1 MGPACRVAYLVLCP
15 RSAARAAA
23 SFCRELAAVYAAMHL
38 GSAAPAQIPPG
49 WPDAADGEAL
59 PGLMLLDDDAGVLD
73 VDSAGTAGDPKGGVQ
88 SGKRRRASAPPPRDA
103 DAACRGPPFPAAGPA
118 KRPPGRGGRGGGDPS
133 MASALFRGYLE
144 GCAAASAA
152 LSASLR
158 PCAGVLFLVAP
169 RAGMLRALALAA
181 AGCAAAERGAAGV
194 TLHPLCLEA
203 LSLAAKA
210 PQAALRP
217 HALALH
223 ARAHRRP
230 GAEVLADLAASDAAT
245 AAAKVP
251 MPLPGRLPPQA
262 PGAPRPRRPP
272 PLAAPYCLAA
282 AAHLPPPADPA
293 ACATPAAPHLAAP
306 WRLHVCYA
314 PAGAAGT
321 AVAWCAAD
329 GTHLDADRID
339 AIAPAARADHDDVAR
354 ALVDAVLRRACEAWA
369 AVCGDGEDVAVQ
381 GGGRNDG
388 LAITRLGAVPPAEAS
403 AWRAALALPWRCG
416 AGRVTVCGVSGCVA
430 APLPPVG
437 LVAPPPPPAATL
449 VLLPAA
455 SGDDSATSASAM
467 VVSRAS
473 GGVTAAAWWLAPPL
487 SAGGAPRA
495 SCPLGV
501 DIMALHACCEAV
513 PPAGGARRAGPAT
526 PGEPTSEDTAAAC
539 TAAGA
544 AAVPALAA
552 ALAALAACGAPVGA
566 GAAAPPLPLHCGA
579 AARAAGMLRLL
590 HRLAERAGPP
600 AAPKRAREDDDVA
613 V

>member
-15 RSAARAAA
+15 RAAGRAAA
-23 SFCRELAAVYAAMHL
+23 SFCRELAAVYASMRL
-38 GSAAPAQIPPG
+38 GCAAPAPMPPG
-49 WPDAADGEAL
+49 WPDADAPEAL

-73 VDSAGTAGDPKGGVQ
+73 VDAAGNANDARGGDTRSG
-88 SGKRRRASAPPPRDA
+88 GKRRRATAPPPRDT
-103 DAACRGPPFPAAGPA
+103 DAAPRGPPFPAAGPA
-118 KRPPGRGGRGGGDPS
+118 KRPPGRGGRGCDPL
-133 MASALFRGYLE
+133 ASSFRGYAE

-158 PCAGVLFLVAP
+158 PCAGVVFLVAP
-169 RAGMLRALALAA
+169 RAGMLRALALAGA
-181 AGCAAAERGAAGV
+181 ACANAERGGAGV

-203 LSLAAKA
+203 LSLAAA
-210 PQAALRP
+210 PPQHALRP

-230 GAEVLADLAASDAAT
+230 GTDVLADLAASDAA
-245 AAAKVP
+245 AAAAGAP
-251 MPLPGRLPPQA
+251 MPQPGRLPPHA
-262 PGAPRPRRPP
+262 PGAPRPRKPP
-272 PLAAPYCLAA
+272 PLAPPYCLAA
-282 AAHLPPPADPA
+282 AAHLPPSVDA
-293 ACATPAAPHLAAP
+293 ALASPPLAAPHLAAP

-321 AVAWCAAD
+321 AVAWCAAG
-329 GTHLDADRID
+329 GTHLDADRVD
-339 AIAPAARADHDDVAR
+339 AIVPAPDAAGDDVAR
-354 ALVDAVLRRACEAWA
+354 ALVDAVLRRACDAWA
-369 AVCGDGEDVAVQ
+369 AVCGDEEDSAAQ
-381 GGGRNDG
+381 GGGRNEPADG
-388 LAITRLGAVPPAEAS
+388 LAITRLGAVPPAEAV

-416 AGRVTVCGVSGCVA
+416 AARVTVCGVSGCVA

-437 LVAPPPPPAATL
+437 LPPPPPPPAATL
-449 VLLPAA
+449 VLLPGAT
-455 SGDDSATSASAM
+455 GDDATSASAM

-473 GGVTAAAWWLAPPL
+473 GGATSAAWWLAPPL

-501 DIMALHACCEAV
+501 DILALHACCEAA
-513 PPAGGARRAGPAT
+513 PPAGGARRASPAT
-526 PGEPTSEDTAAAC
+526 PGEPTSDDAAAV

-579 AARAAGMLRLL
+579 AARAAGLLRLL

-600 AAPKRAREDDDVA
+600 V
-613 V
+613 